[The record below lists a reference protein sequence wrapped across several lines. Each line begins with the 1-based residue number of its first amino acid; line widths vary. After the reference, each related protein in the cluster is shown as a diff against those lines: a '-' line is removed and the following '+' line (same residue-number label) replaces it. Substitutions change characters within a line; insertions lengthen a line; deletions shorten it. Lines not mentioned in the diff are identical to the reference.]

1 MAQNRTIFFTGGGTA
16 GHVTVN
22 LALLPRFRQEGWQVG
37 YMGSYDG
44 IERQLVDHIEP
55 KVPYYPISTGK
66 LRRYFD
72 LQNFKDPFKVLKGIV
87 QAYFIIR
94 KQKPDIIFSKGGFV
108 TVPVILGAW
117 LNRVPVVIHESDIT
131 PGLANKIAI
140 PFASKVCTTF
150 PETKQ
155 HLKTEKA
162 EYVGAIVRE
171 ELQLGDAERGYERC
185 GFTKDRPV
193 LLIMGGSLGSK
204 RINEVVRKNLD
215 KLLESF
221 QIVHICGKGQ
231 LDPSIEREGYQQF
244 EYLHEELSDIMKMS
258 DLVISRAGSNA
269 IFEFL
274 YLKKPMLLI
283 PLSRAASRGDQ
294 ILNAKSFKKMGYC
307 EVLEEEELTDESLLQ
322 RLFKVYENREQYI
335 QKMEQTDAI
344 QSIDEVIELIKS
356 QVKSLD

>member
-1 MAQNRTIFFTGGGTA
+1 MAHNKRIFFTGGGTA

-22 LALLPRFRQEGWQVG
+22 LALIPRFRQEGWHVG
-37 YMGSYDG
+37 YIGSYDG
-44 IERQLVDHIEP
+44 IEQQLVDGIEP

-72 LQNFKDPFKVLKGIV
+72 WKNFKDPFKVLKGIM
-87 QAYFIIR
+87 QSYSIIR
-94 KQKPDIIFSKGGFV
+94 KQKPDVIFSKGGFV

-117 LNRVPVVIHESDIT
+117 LNRVPVIIHESDIT

-150 PETKQ
+150 PETKE
-155 HLKTEKA
+155 HLRTKKA

-171 ELQLGDAERGYERC
+171 ELNEGDAVQGYRLC
-185 GFTKDRPV
+185 GFTNEKPV
-193 LLIMGGSLGSK
+193 LLIMGGSLGSR
-204 RINEVVRKNLD
+204 RINQVVRKHLD
-215 KLLESF
+215 TLLPQF

-231 LDPSIEREGYQQF
+231 LDSSIEKDGYQQF
-244 EYLHEELSDIMKMS
+244 EYLHQELSDIMMMS
-258 DLVISRAGSNA
+258 DIVVSRAGSNS

-274 YLKKPMLLI
+274 FLKKPMLLI

-307 EVLEEEELTDESLLQ
+307 EVLEEEELTDESFLEH
-322 RLFKVYENREQYI
+322 LFQVYKNRDQYI
-335 QKMEQTDAI
+335 KNMEHSDAVK
-344 QSIDEVIELIKS
+344 SIDEVVELIKS
-356 QVKSLD
+356 QV